1 MSTKIAVV
9 SRCLLSVK
17 CRYDA
22 EVRVY
27 DIKERLLSQG
37 LRIIDVCPEVEIGL
51 NVPREPIRLID
62 RGGRIL
68 VIQQKTERRLKR
80 RLEMFS
86 RRFIQSLD
94 RVDLLVLK
102 SRSPSCGN
110 NDCKVFDSL
119 YGENIVGY
127 ADGIFTSICK
137 TLLPDVKIYNE
148 ENLDL

>member
-1 MSTKIAVV
+1 MRI
-9 SRCLLSVK
+9 
-17 CRYDA
+17 
-22 EVRVY
+22 Y
-27 DIKERLLSQG
+27 DIKERLLG
-37 LRIIDVCPEVEIGL
+37 RGYRIIDVCPEVEIGL
-51 NVPREPIRLID
+51 SIPREPIRLID

-68 VIQQKTERRLKR
+68 VIQQKTEMRLKR
-80 RLEMFS
+80 RLEIFS
-86 RRFIQSLD
+86 RRFIHSLN
-94 RVDLLVLK
+94 RVDLFVLK

-127 ADGIFTSICK
+127 SDGIFTSICK